1 MFYAKTKN
9 KTLLESIFSYI
20 STSTISCITIG
31 ISIYGLEITTE
42 YSSAKNYLFYVF
54 LDCDEFIDYKY
65 ISDYRNSYFT
75 VEVAPILAFLKQAI
89 NSDIEISIDNK
100 LKLSISQSISSS
112 KVVYSYPVDIEYDI
126 PYSIHFYDYDIEIEI
141 NTKRLLSLISNDYL
155 DINAKD
161 GIVLFSNDNTKY
173 ICDGIEK
180 QFKIKNINGEYRTVK
195 KLNEY
200 RLLRIINGHTKINCN
215 QLRSF
220 KSMLDMVSSVQLNI
234 MLNSHI
240 RLDILL
246 NEDIGTVA
254 HIFLEIE

>member
-1 MFYAKTKN
+1 MFYARTKN
-9 KTLLESIFSYI
+9 KALLETIFSYI
-20 STSTISCITIG
+20 SNSKCSCITIG

-42 YSSAKNYLFYVF
+42 YSDLKNYLFYVF

-65 ISDYRNSYFT
+65 ISSQRNSYFT
-75 VEVAPILAFLKQAI
+75 VEVVPILAFLKQAI
-89 NSDIEISIDNK
+89 NNCIEISIDSD
-100 LKLSISQSISSS
+100 LKLTISQSIYNSRL
-112 KVVYSYPVDIEYDI
+112 VYSYPVDIEYSI

-141 NTKRLLSLISNDYL
+141 YTKKLLSLISNDNL
-155 DINAKD
+155 DI
-161 GIVLFSNDNTKY
+161 ISNKGVITFYNGNSKY

-195 KLNEY
+195 KLNDY
-200 RLLRIINGHTKINCN
+200 RLLRVVDGKATINCS
-215 QLRSF
+215 QLINF
-220 KSMLDMVSSVQLNI
+220 KSIFDMVSSVQLNI